1 MEKQV
6 IDNDFCKICFKRD
19 SLVVS
24 ENSLYEKNQ
33 MADQVQL
40 DNDKIRNYDTY
51 AQNTSNNM
59 QMNNKSN
66 KVQGNDNIQLEEVEG
81 STKEYQLTGVPS
93 QLKKPFTDKSENKQN
108 ENLFQQALNKQ
119 EQEIVIRPKNLSDQI
134 SQNSPL
140 LKKQLSKKM
149 NNQISNHSALNDSI
163 NRSQNPFNFHGPDS
177 SVNQRGNIENI
188 EGQDKQNYEQGYIKK
203 KVPTFQKSSNGKTK
217 KNIKTENFVRMKS
230 EMFKLFT
237 FIKPKIKK
245 FLSNRTMLG
254 RTKQLTSQVRLHIND
269 YCDFTM
275 VVDRKNIVISFL
287 FYLLNMLEILS
298 QKLRLYKI
306 PLFDPENTFKIIFN
320 TIIVTYNWFYI
331 ILVSLQIFFG
341 AYSQYDSMFTYI
353 AEVAWILEMVV
364 QMNTACYHKNQ
375 FTKDRKVIMRIYLKE
390 YFFFEVIPLIFQQ
403 KASSN
408 KYVYILLRLP
418 LLLKLKG
425 MMIIVK
431 KLEFYILLS
440 IKKHYLLQLFN
451 LIIETLLLG
460 HLIACIWNSVAEFQI
475 AVLDVQNT
483 WKQNNRIDTTHW
495 YNVYIECMYY
505 AFATMMTVGTNPTTL
520 MEKSFTALFMLVCS
534 MQLAFIISTIDQILS
549 EINKSQKEYK
559 GDLNVLNQYMRRKKI
574 DLSLQR
580 RVNLHLKKQYQQQ
593 SRDKILIEKKA
604 LSKLSMYMQNE
615 LIVQSNKK
623 ILKEFSFFYNLFT
636 ENTLSKIYTIM
647 EEVVYAPFQIIYG
660 QKSYEDESKSI
671 YFILKGS
678 ISLFVESNGYDNQK
692 KLFFLDTLQG
702 KQKAFMSSEFQKG
715 NKKKLITLKQGQCFG
730 IYGFFTGIERFV
742 NAYSNNFSTIIK
754 IDRKKMIEILKEN
767 QRDYEKFMEVKDK
780 IYFDQNYK
788 DLNLECFVC
797 KSTGHLFDK
806 CDRTHFHK
814 QNPIIFYR
822 FNYSTSQKRKFQQRK
837 SIKKKNIM
845 LSILHHSEKIQK
857 LREEYNL
864 QSEEDDDEDYDQ
876 EINEYYTYE
885 EDGDEED
892 LDLENDPNSIQ
903 QDNFSIQQHLQNQNE
918 DSELNAKHNP
928 VSPISNI
935 QSNVQFNFHSQINQ
949 SNLDQQDEDNQYE
962 KNKVQSEIDNVL
974 DKEMKN
980 ERQISNSSSQ
990 DLQSLSRSEERTFDQ
1005 DQLEQKSKKSLHYLN
1020 KKEKSE
1026 IQDLAEKVKSQESA
1040 ILGTKVRSSLRN
1052 DSSQIDQDDTS
1063 QQISQKK
1070 VVKIKNTTQSKRR
1083 QSVQKTLQSLDKYA
1097 EQQID
1102 DLSNVAQIQ
1111 TITTFGQNPKIPLN
1125 NEIEPQSRRQSI
1137 QQSIQQ
1143 KIKYEKSQTKT
1154 IKRASVRNN
1163 NNRIS
1168 IVRNATLS
1176 NAQNQQLLFKKIG
1189 SHFSPVAQMPGDE
1202 VPFYW
1207 KMDNLKDYVA
1217 YYPEYNSNFVIK
1229 RVQMFQ
1235 SSQIRKKLRFQKKL
1249 AHSLQTANLTR
1260 LKSNQLSP
1268 RRLGQAILHQ
1278 NQSQQHSQII
1288 QNQQVPSTV
1297 QQKTLTRASQFESE
1311 I

>member
-1 MEKQV
+1 MNQLSFLNDKEYQYAFRKEVESLNGSNINMIQNEFTEVGKGMKYKMEKQV
-6 IDNDFCKICFKRD
+6 IDNEFCKICFKRD

-24 ENSLYEKNQ
+24 DNSLYEKHQ
-33 MADQVQL
+33 FGDQFKQ
-40 DNDKIRNYDTY
+40 DKSQIRPQD
-51 AQNTSNNM
+51 ASALSSQNIER
-59 QMNNKSN
+59 MNNQSN
-66 KVQGNDNIQLEEVEG
+66 TVYINDNLQLREVEA
-81 STKEYQLTGVPS
+81 SNQIELMNNTFSL
-93 QLKKPFTDKSENKQN
+93 LKKPFNDKLDNKQN
-108 ENLFQQALNKQ
+108 ENIFHHAYNKQ
-119 EQEIVIRPKNLSDQI
+119 DQETTIRPKNISDQI

-140 LKKQLSKKM
+140 LKKQQSKKM
-149 NNQISNHSALNDSI
+149 HQQISNHTALNESS
-163 NRSQNPFNFHGPDS
+163 NRYQNPNTLQCPDS
-177 SVNQRGNIENI
+177 SIIQKINFENI
-188 EGQDKQNYEQGYIKK
+188 EGQDRHNSEQGQQKK
-203 KVPTFQKSSNGKTK
+203 KVPTFQKSNGKIK
-217 KNIKTENFVRMKS
+217 KNFKSENFVRMKS

-245 FLSNRTMLG
+245 FLFNRTMLG
-254 RTKQLTSQVRLHIND
+254 RTKQLTPQVRQHIND
-269 YCDFTM
+269 YSDFTTEIDKRN
-275 VVDRKNIVISFL
+275 VALSFL
-287 FYLLNMLEILS
+287 LYLLNLLEILCY
-298 QKLRLYKI
+298 KLRLNKI
-306 PLFDPENTFKIIFN
+306 PLFDPENIFKIIFN

-341 AYSQYDSMFTYI
+341 AYSQYDSIFTYI
-353 AEVAWILEMVV
+353 AEVAWISEMFV
-364 QMNTACYHKNQ
+364 QMNTACYYKNQ
-375 FTKDRKVIMRIYLKE
+375 FTNDRK
-390 YFFFEVIPLIFQQ
+390 
-403 KASSN
+403 
-408 KYVYILLRLP
+408 
-418 LLLKLKG
+418 
-425 MMIIVK
+425 
-431 KLEFYILLS
+431 
-440 IKKHYLLQLFN
+440 LFN
-451 LIIETLLLG
+451 LIVETLLLG

-505 AFATMMTVGTNPTTL
+505 AFATMMTVGTSPTTI

-636 ENTLSKIYTIM
+636 EGTLSKIYTIM

-692 KLFFLDTLQG
+692 KLIFLDTLQG

-730 IYGFFTGIERFV
+730 IYGFFTGVERFV

-767 QRDYEKFMEVKDK
+767 QRDYEKFMEIKDK

-797 KSTGHLFDK
+797 KSTEHLFDK

-822 FNYSTSQKRKFQQRK
+822 FNYSTAQKRKFQQRK

-845 LSILHHSEKIQK
+845 LSIPLHSEKIQK
-857 LREEYNL
+857 LREEYSL
-864 QSEEDDDEDYDQ
+864 QDDEDDDEDYDEEMNQ
-876 EINEYYTYE
+876 YYTYE
-885 EDGDEED
+885 EDDDDED

-903 QDNFSIQQHLQNQNE
+903 QDNFSIQQHLQNE
-918 DSELNAKHNP
+918 DSELYAKHNP
-928 VSPISNI
+928 VSPTSNI
-935 QSNVQFNFHSQINQ
+935 HSNMQCNFHSNMNQ
-949 SNLDQQDEDNQYE
+949 SNLDQQDEDNQQE
-962 KNKVQSEIDNVL
+962 KNKAQSDIDDVL

-990 DLQSLSRSEERTFDQ
+990 DLQSISRSEERNFDQ
-1005 DQLEQKSKKSLHYLN
+1005 DQLEPKSKKSLHYLN
-1020 KKEKSE
+1020 KKDKSE

-1040 ILGTKVRSSLRN
+1040 ILVTKVRSSLRN
-1052 DSSQIDQDDTS
+1052 DCSQIDQEDTS
-1063 QQISQKK
+1063 QQIGQKK
-1070 VVKIKNTTQSKRR
+1070 VVKIKNPPQSKRR
-1083 QSVQKTLQSLDKYA
+1083 QSVQRTLQSLDKYA

-1102 DLSNVAQIQ
+1102 ELSNVAQIQ
-1111 TITTFGQNPKIPLN
+1111 TITTFAQNPKIPIN
-1125 NEIEPQSRRQSI
+1125 NEMEPQTTQSRRQSI
-1137 QQSIQQ
+1137 QQSLQQ

-1154 IKRASVRNN
+1154 IKRASVRYN
-1163 NNRIS
+1163 NNRVS

-1176 NAQNQQLLFKKIG
+1176 NAQNQQILFKKIG
-1189 SHFSPVAQMPGDE
+1189 SHFSAVAQMPGDE

-1235 SSQIRKKLRFQKKL
+1235 SSQIRKKLRLQKKL

-1260 LKSNQLSP
+1260 LKSNQFSP
-1268 RRLGQAILHQ
+1268 RRQGQAILQQNQSSQIHHQ
-1278 NQSQQHSQII
+1278 QSQQHSQII
-1288 QNQQVPSTV
+1288 QNQQIPSTL

>member
-1 MEKQV
+1 MNKSSLVNDREYHYVSPKEFAESINGSNINMFQNELTEVGKGMKYKMEKQI
-6 IDNDFCKICFKRD
+6 IDNDFCNICFKRD

-24 ENSLYEKNQ
+24 ENSLYEKNHVNEQ
-33 MADQVQL
+33 SKQ
-40 DNDKIRNYDTY
+40 DKSKNRPQDDCH
-51 AQNTSNNM
+51 QNTPNNKRM
-59 QMNNKSN
+59 SNKSN
-66 KVQGNDNIQLEEVEG
+66 TNDNILLKEVEG
-81 STKEYQLTGVPS
+81 SNKVDQIYKAHS
-93 QLKKPFTDKSENKQN
+93 QLKKPLTDKSDQKLDDNSFYQT
-108 ENLFQQALNKQ
+108 QNKQ
-119 EQEIVIRPKNLSDQI
+119 EQEIVIRAKNTSDQI

-149 NNQISNHSALNDSI
+149 NYQVSNHTGLNESS
-163 NRSQNPFNFHGPDS
+163 NRYQIPFTFQGPDS
-177 SVNQRGNIENI
+177 SINQKGNYENAD
-188 EGQDKQNYEQGYIKK
+188 GQDKQNYEQVQSKK

-245 FLSNRTMLG
+245 FLLNRTMLG
-254 RTKQLTSQVRLHIND
+254 RTKSLTPQVRLHIND
-269 YCDFTM
+269 YSDFNMT
-275 VVDRKNIVISFL
+275 VDKKNIAVSFFL
-287 FYLLNMLEILS
+287 YLLNLLEILY
-298 QKLRLYKI
+298 QKLRLNQI

-320 TIIVTYNWFYI
+320 TIIVMYNWFYI

-341 AYSQYDSMFTYI
+341 ARTQYDSVFTYI
-353 AEVAWILEMVV
+353 AEVAWISEMVV
-364 QMNTACYHKNQ
+364 QMNTACYYKNQ
-375 FTKDRKVIMRIYLKE
+375 FTKDRK
-390 YFFFEVIPLIFQQ
+390 
-403 KASSN
+403 
-408 KYVYILLRLP
+408 
-418 LLLKLKG
+418 
-425 MMIIVK
+425 
-431 KLEFYILLS
+431 
-440 IKKHYLLQLFN
+440 LFN

-475 AVLDVQNT
+475 VVLDVQNT
-483 WKQNNRIDTTHW
+483 WKQNNKIDTTHW

-505 AFATMMTVGTNPTTL
+505 AFATMMTVGTSPTTI

-623 ILKEFSFFYNLFT
+623 ILKEFSFFYDLFT

-692 KLFFLDTLQG
+692 KLIFLDTLQG

-797 KSTGHLFDK
+797 KSTDHLFDK
-806 CDRTHFHK
+806 CDRAHFHK
-814 QNPIIFYR
+814 QNPVIFYR

-837 SIKKKNIM
+837 STKKKNIM
-845 LSILHHSEKIQK
+845 LSIPHHSEKIQK

-864 QSEEDDDEDYDQ
+864 QSEEDEDEDYDE

-885 EDGDEED
+885 EDDDDED
-892 LDLENDPNSIQ
+892 LDLENDPNSVQ
-903 QDNFSIQQHLQNQNE
+903 QDNFSIQQHIQND

-935 QSNVQFNFHSQINQ
+935 QSNMQFNFHSNFNQ
-949 SNLDQQDEDNQYE
+949 SNLDQQFDDNQQE
-962 KNKVQSEIDNVL
+962 KNKAQSDIDNIL

-980 ERQISNSSSQ
+980 ERQVSNSSSQ
-990 DLQSLSRSEERTFDQ
+990 DLQSMSRSEERNYDQ
-1005 DQLEQKSKKSLHYLN
+1005 DQLEPKSKKSLHYLN

-1052 DSSQIDQDDTS
+1052 ESSQIDQDDNS
-1063 QQISQKK
+1063 QQIAQKK
-1070 VVKIKNTTQSKRR
+1070 VVKIKNPPQSKRR
-1083 QSVQKTLQSLDKYA
+1083 QSVQRTLQSLDKYA

-1102 DLSNVAQIQ
+1102 ELSNVAQIQ

-1125 NEIEPQSRRQSI
+1125 SEIEPQTRRQSI
-1137 QQSIQQ
+1137 QQSLQQ

-1154 IKRASVRNN
+1154 IKRASVRYN
-1163 NNRIS
+1163 NNRVS

-1189 SHFSPVAQMPGDE
+1189 SHFSAVAQMPGDE

-1235 SSQIRKKLRFQKKL
+1235 SSLIRKKLRLQKKL

-1260 LKSNQLSP
+1260 LKSNQFSP
-1268 RRLGQAILHQ
+1268 RRLGQAIIHQ
-1278 NQSQQHSQII
+1278 NQSSQIHQQQSQQHSQII
-1288 QNQQVPSTV
+1288 QNQQIPSTV